1 MIRNTT
7 RFDDDSIYRMLC
19 NYRDSSGIG
28 VVKIYNN
35 RSHIEL
41 ILNHIRAGAGIGLV
55 ACKEQVPVGVL
66 LAIQTPVIWDPNY
79 YTLNELVYWIE
90 PEARRGR
97 LGYLLLK
104 EYVRRAQAM
113 KKSGQIQAFT
123 MTRRAGTQVNY
134 ARFGFVPVD
143 ENWSQ

>member
-1 MIRNTT
+1 MIRNIT
-7 RFDDDSIYRMLC
+7 RFDYEDVYDMLR

-28 VVKIYNN
+28 VVKKYDNTQ
-35 RSHIEL
+35 HMEL
-41 ILNHIRAGAGIGLV
+41 VLNHIRAGAGIGLV
-55 ACKEQVPVGVL
+55 ACRDLVPVGVL

-79 YTLNELVYWIE
+79 YTLNELVYWME
-90 PEARRGR
+90 PEARKGR

-113 KKSGQIQAFT
+113 KRTGQIEAFT

>member
-1 MIRNTT
+1 MIRSISK
-7 RFDDDSIYRMLC
+7 FDYDDIYRMLR
-19 NYRDSSGIG
+19 NYRDCSGIG
-28 VVKIYNN
+28 VVKKYDNTT
-35 RSHIEL
+35 HIEL

-55 ACKEQVPVGVL
+55 ACKDDIPVGIL

-79 YTLNELVYWIE
+79 YTLNELVYWME
-90 PEARRGR
+90 PEARKGR

-104 EYVRRAQAM
+104 EYVRRAQGM
-113 KKSGQIQAFT
+113 KRNGQIEAFT

>member
-1 MIRNTT
+1 MIRNIT
-7 RFDDDSIYRMLC
+7 RFDYEVIYLMLR
-19 NYRDSSGIG
+19 NYRDCSGIG
-28 VVKIYNN
+28 VVKKYDNTA
-35 RSHIEL
+35 HIEL
-41 ILNHIRAGAGIGLV
+41 VLNHIRAGGGIGLV
-55 ACKEQVPVGVL
+55 ACRDDMPVGVL

-79 YTLNELVYWIE
+79 YTLNELVYWME
-90 PEARRGR
+90 PEARKGR

-113 KKSGQIQAFT
+113 KRTGQIEAFT

>member
-1 MIRNTT
+1 MIRNIT
-7 RFDDDSIYRMLC
+7 RFDYEEIYLMLR

-28 VVKIYNN
+28 VVKKYDNTQ
-35 RSHIEL
+35 HMEL
-41 ILNHIRAGAGIGLV
+41 VLNHIRAGAGIGLV
-55 ACKEQVPVGVL
+55 ACRDLVPVGVL

-79 YTLNELVYWIE
+79 YTLNELVYWME
-90 PEARRGR
+90 PEARKGR

-113 KKSGQIQAFT
+113 KRTGQIEAFT

>member
-1 MIRNTT
+1 MIRNIT
-7 RFDDDSIYRMLC
+7 RFDYDDVYLMLR

-28 VVKIYNN
+28 VVKKYDNTQ
-35 RSHIEL
+35 HMEL
-41 ILNHIRAGAGIGLV
+41 VLNHIRAGAGIGLV
-55 ACKEQVPVGVL
+55 ACREDIPVGVL

-79 YTLNELVYWIE
+79 YTLNELVYWME
-90 PEARRGR
+90 PEARKGR

-113 KKSGQIQAFT
+113 KRTGQIEAFT